1 MARMI
6 EQQGHPMVSSQ
17 DILQLSRKIDE
28 LQETVNRIDMSL
40 RGNGKKGLFTTVALQ
55 QEKIHA
61 LEDFRTEQ
69 ESMKRW
75 IGLGVLGAVGTL
87 VWNII
92 TSYS

>member
-1 MARMI
+1 
-6 EQQGHPMVSSQ
+6 MVSSH

-28 LQETVNRIDMSL
+28 LQSTVNRIDMSL

-61 LEDFRTEQ
+61 LEDFRAEQ

-75 IGLGVLGAVGTL
+75 ISLGVLGAVGTL